1 MRSLFKSKKGVE
13 TAPLFLIFSAFVLVL
28 TAAIVFP
35 AMTEWEKTIN
45 KGKAI
50 KETIKLRNA
59 INEIHAMSDIGSVE
73 QVSVSLPPGYE
84 IQVNPGSLVLKN
96 SDEGVEEEFYLN
108 AEVDSE
114 VKNIKGNTRVTVAF
128 WDKESK
134 TSSEGI
140 IIWVYNQ

>member
-1 MRSLFKSKKGVE
+1 MKSLFKSKKGVE

-35 AMTEWEKTIN
+35 AMTEWEKTMD

-84 IQVNPGSLVLKN
+84 IAVNSRSLVLKN
-96 SDEGVEEEFYLN
+96 NDNEVAKFDLN
-108 AEVDSE
+108 ANVEY
-114 VKNIKGNTRVTVAF
+114 NAGGIKDKAVLTIAF
-128 WDKESK
+128 WDEHSRP
-134 TSSEGI
+134 SSDED
-140 IIWVYNQ
+140 IIWVYLP